1 MAGGGAGGQ
10 APAAAEAPQPLRGA
24 EEAVAEAV
32 AEVMAEVVQAE
43 EEPVQLE
50 TAEHFVG
57 NMLGVLEKR
66 KDFAG
71 VIAGMRRHEAH
82 AHTQIAGCN
91 VLHELA
97 RTRKAK
103 AVNVGTLEGIER
115 ILEAMQQHHAII
127 ELQDA
132 ACDVLHQIAFRSRD
146 GPGSNSAK
154 IVTANGI
161 WRICVAMSLECVK
174 EDAVFAPKRG
184 PRTVSAW
191 NELQWSALKVL
202 HILVEREPDDFTDD
216 VREMI
221 MQRAKHAEEAPGA
234 LDWNKDLSKTL
245 RKPFMP
251 RVCRDRSI

>member
-1 MAGGGAGGQ
+1 LAGGGAGGQ

-32 AEVMAEVVQAE
+32 AEVMVEAVQAE

-50 TAEHFVG
+50 TTEHFVG

-82 AHTQIAGCN
+82 AHAQIEGCN
-91 VLHELA
+91 VLHRLLLA
-97 RTRKAK
+97 RRTKN
-103 AVNVGTLEGIER
+103 VNLGTLEGIER
-115 ILEAMQQHHAII
+115 ILEAMQQHHASI

-132 ACDVLHQIAFRSRD
+132 ACDVLHQIACRSRD
-146 GPGSNSAK
+146 GPESNSAK

-161 WRICVAMSLECVK
+161 WRICDAMDLECVQ
-174 EDAVFAPKRG
+174 EDADFAPKRKSS
-184 PRTVSAW
+184 TVSPW
-191 NELQWSALKVL
+191 NQLQLSALKVL
-202 HILVEREPDDFTDD
+202 RILVEREPDDFTDD
-216 VREMI
+216 VRETMV
-221 MQRAKHAEEAPGA
+221 QRAKHAEDAPGA
-234 LDWNKDLSKTL
+234 SVWIKDLSKTL
-245 RKPFMP
+245 RKLLMP